1 MSSGIYSALSGA
13 RAKMQLMD
21 VVTNNLTNANTVG
34 YKKDR
39 LNFESLVSDARQ
51 RSLAKGMNFNRI
63 GGSYTDHSKGTFEV
77 TGKPFDL
84 AINGPG
90 FFKVAGEGGEF
101 FSRQGNFGLDAE
113 GYLVNAAG
121 LRVLGEN
128 GPLQLPDSEVVIDE
142 SGRIW
147 DGEVEVGQVPVY
159 DLGDGQGLEK
169 RGGGLLAAPAGTIAT
184 PVATPNLL
192 QGQIESSNVNPLEEM
207 ALMMDAQRSF
217 EALNKVLK
225 AYHNL
230 RKSDELGSL
239 G

>member
-13 RAKMQLMD
+13 RAKMQLME
-21 VVTNNLTNANTVG
+21 VVTNNLTNANTAG

-51 RSLAKGMNFNRI
+51 RSVAKGMNFNRI
-63 GGSYTDHSKGTFEV
+63 GGSYTDHSKGTFEL

-84 AINGPG
+84 AIDGPG

-113 GYLVNAAG
+113 GFLVNAAG
-121 LRVLGEN
+121 QRVLGEN
-128 GPLQLPDSEVVIDE
+128 GPLQLPDADVVIDE

-147 DGEVEVGQVPVY
+147 DGEVELGQVTVY

-169 RGGGLLAAPAGTIAT
+169 LGGGLLSAPPELVAT
-184 PVATPNLL
+184 PMEIPNLL
-192 QGQIESSNVNPLEEM
+192 QGQIEASNVNPLEEM
-207 ALMMDAQRSF
+207 ALMMDAQRTF
-217 EALNKVLK
+217 EALSKVLK
-225 AYHNL
+225 TYQNL